1 MSKQFRLSV
10 KIAFGFF
17 VLIAILVGM
26 GMFTVER
33 LRGIQRW
40 SVDESEQA
48 VPLLKDSMKI
58 ERLSLATMAD
68 DLRYQLTGDS
78 RQVALIATNMTAVKV
93 AIDDTLRLATQ
104 YSLYNKQQLARL
116 AGGAAEDYRE
126 QLELIAD
133 QIEKIAGI
141 RKQMVESEER
151 FQSACRALS
160 AAQSRTSLKSF
171 EEMLAHTLTAAST
184 NAPASKDNIMAEL
197 QSHLKKGVG
206 FRELMD
212 LSREAHVIMQQADI
226 QRDPTLATAA
236 LTNLTTINTRLDELK
251 STLEVENLQT
261 FEECRKAAKDY
272 RATMESLVAAWKT
285 QQSLRAKCEEA
296 SSQMMREAREI
307 ADHGIVQVNDS
318 SQNVVKAVG
327 EAFFS
332 IGFGTA
338 AAVAAGLLFSF
349 ILSRSITKPINQ
361 IITSLSVSA
370 EQVASVSNQVT
381 SSSQQLA
388 QGSSEQASNLEETS
402 ASLEQMASMTRQN
415 ADNATQTDK
424 LMGETKSMV
433 LDGVNSMKS
442 VSAAIDAIR
451 HSAHETNKIVKT
463 IDEIA
468 FQINL
473 LALNAAVEAA
483 RAGDAGRGFAV
494 VAEEVRNLARRS
506 AEAAKNTA
514 SLIEGSQKDAES
526 GVQASARMADSLD
539 KIRESSLKVATLVAE
554 ITAASRQQAQG
565 IEQVNVAVAEMDKVV
580 QHNAANAEES
590 ASAAQEL
597 SAQAQELNML
607 VVELTELVRGREAAA
622 HTNPRLRPNGG
633 GTVASV
639 HLSDPM
645 HAPLSS
651 PGAGGERKHTTPE
664 KAIPLDD
671 HELKQF

>member
-1 MSKQFRLSV
+1 M
-10 KIAFGFF
+10 
-17 VLIAILVGM
+17 
-26 GMFTVER
+26 
-33 LRGIQRW
+33 
-40 SVDESEQA
+40 
-48 VPLLKDSMKI
+48 
-58 ERLSLATMAD
+58 
-68 DLRYQLTGDS
+68 
-78 RQVALIATNMTAVKV
+78 
-93 AIDDTLRLATQ
+93 
-104 YSLYNKQQLARL
+104 
-116 AGGAAEDYRE
+116 
-126 QLELIAD
+126 
-133 QIEKIAGI
+133 
-141 RKQMVESEER
+141 
-151 FQSACRALS
+151 
-160 AAQSRTSLKSF
+160 
-171 EEMLAHTLTAAST
+171 
-184 NAPASKDNIMAEL
+184 
-197 QSHLKKGVG
+197 
-206 FRELMD
+206 
-212 LSREAHVIMQQADI
+212 
-226 QRDPTLATAA
+226 
-236 LTNLTTINTRLDELK
+236 NLTTINTRLDELK
-251 STLEVENLQT
+251 ATLEAENLQT
-261 FEECRKAAKDY
+261 FEECRKATKDY

-285 QQSLRAKCEEA
+285 QQNLRAKCEDA

-318 SQNVVKAVG
+318 SQNVVRAVRD
-327 EAFFS
+327 AFLSIGLGTLLAVVVGTLFS
-332 IGFGTA
+332 I
-338 AAVAAGLLFSF
+338 

-361 IITSLSVSA
+361 IITGLSVSA

-415 ADNATQTDK
+415 ADNAIQTDK

-433 LDGVNSMKS
+433 LEGVNSMRS

-451 HSAHETNKIVKT
+451 HSAHQTNKIIKT

-514 SLIEGSQKDAES
+514 NLIEGSQKDAES
-526 GVQASARMADSLD
+526 GVEASARMAQSLD
-539 KIRESSLKVATLVAE
+539 KIQESSLKVATLVAE

-607 VVELTELVRGREAAA
+607 VVELTELVRGSEAAA
-622 HTNPRLRPNGG
+622 HTSHRLRSNEGA
-633 GTVASV
+633 VATSI
-639 HLSDPM
+639 HLSNPT

-651 PGAGGERKHTTPE
+651 PAAGGERKHTTPE